1 MGQRVGPV
9 LPIRIEGQMRRVCDE
24 TGYVVSLNIHRHT
37 QTHKVH
43 VANRGGEG
51 GVMWARS
58 TFLDAYNYILR
69 DWSLITVRGGG
80 YKTRGGM

>member
-1 MGQRVGPV
+1 MGTLGPSFLYLLMHGAMSMGQRVGPV

-51 GVMWARS
+51 CVMWARS
-58 TFLDAYNYILR
+58 TFLMHI
-69 DWSLITVRGGG
+69 ITF
-80 YKTRGGM
+80 